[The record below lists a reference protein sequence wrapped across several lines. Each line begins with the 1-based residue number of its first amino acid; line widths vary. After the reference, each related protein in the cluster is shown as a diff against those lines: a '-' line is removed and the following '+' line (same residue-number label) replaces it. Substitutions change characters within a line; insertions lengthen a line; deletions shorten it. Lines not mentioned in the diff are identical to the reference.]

1 MNTIL
6 LCIITFIILFGVYKR
21 VDVYSAFVEGAKE
34 GIVTTY
40 KIFPYMIA
48 LMVCISIF
56 KTSGAIN
63 LIGKILA
70 PVFNV
75 LKIPLETLPL
85 IILKPFSGG
94 ASVGILSDILKS
106 HGADSYIGILSS
118 VIMGS
123 SETVFYTVSLYFGYV
138 GVKNT
143 RHTLFCAL
151 ISTAFGVLG
160 SILAVNLLF

>member
-70 PVFNV
+70 PVVVNPDTIS
-75 LKIPLETLPL
+75 KN
-85 IILKPFSGG
+85 
-94 ASVGILSDILKS
+94 AS
-106 HGADSYIGILSS
+106 
-118 VIMGS
+118 
-123 SETVFYTVSLYFGYV
+123 T
-138 GVKNT
+138 
-143 RHTLFCAL
+143 
-151 ISTAFGVLG
+151 
-160 SILAVNLLF
+160 